1 MIFCSPRVFFHKT
14 TKNQGISKAVL
25 KFSKS
30 CCVGEECN
38 NMYLDPS
45 RVSTF
50 SPKRSGFW
58 WLRGTNFTP
67 LEDSGYIITSKRYRL
82 TITPIP
88 IFKKKPAFISLAT
101 LLFLSRLNLEHLVD
115 ITEWKEGMV
124 REPMGTIFVEKGRGK
139 RS

>member
-14 TKNQGISKAVL
+14 TKNQGISKDVL

-45 RVSTF
+45 GRVSTSAQKGLVF
-50 SPKRSGFW
+50 GDKFHTLGGFR
-58 WLRGTNFTP
+58 LYNHFKEIPTHHHTHPNFQKT
-67 LEDSGYIITSKRYRL
+67 
-82 TITPIP
+82 
-88 IFKKKPAFISLAT
+88 PAFISLAT